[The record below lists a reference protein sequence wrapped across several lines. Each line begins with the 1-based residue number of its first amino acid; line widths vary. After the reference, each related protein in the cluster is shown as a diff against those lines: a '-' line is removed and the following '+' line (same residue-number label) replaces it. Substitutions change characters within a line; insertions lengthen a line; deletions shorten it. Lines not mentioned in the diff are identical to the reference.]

1 MIEVTRHVVEML
13 TAIHVVKNRVV
24 MIMWRGVDGWVG
36 ASLGGVVAV
45 LARTLLLVLGNI
57 HG

>member
-1 MIEVTRHVVEML
+1 MTRHVVEML